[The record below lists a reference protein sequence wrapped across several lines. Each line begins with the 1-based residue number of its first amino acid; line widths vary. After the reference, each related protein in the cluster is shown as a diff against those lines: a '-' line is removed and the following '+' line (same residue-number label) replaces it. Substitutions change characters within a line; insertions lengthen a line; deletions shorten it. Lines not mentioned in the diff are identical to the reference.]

1 LRKEDAMKGSRWIIL
16 GSGIVLMLALGS
28 CTGSKKPEVV
38 TETAKAPGLS
48 GPKKRIGIFQFKNK
62 SRYGQDELSWAA
74 VDIMYSELEKSGM
87 FILYERADLAQL
99 EKEFDL
105 IESGKINLQTAVE
118 PGRLTG
124 IQAVVI
130 GTISQFGIWEEAKD
144 YGVYKKKTEIAES
157 TVDVRVVDITSGRQ
171 VFAETGTG
179 RTERELETMFGFG
192 EKASFD
198 ETMADKALR
207 SAISQFINNLVR
219 EVSALPWEG
228 RVADVSH
235 EGGKEM
241 VYVNAGRLSGMPPG
255 ERLVI
260 YRVTGTL
267 TDPVTQEFLGYK
279 KKPLGTAEVVDY
291 TGEDVCIALM
301 ISGKGSARGD
311 LVVLEKDAGKW

>member
-1 LRKEDAMKGSRWIIL
+1 MKGSHWIIAGL
-16 GSGIVLMLALGS
+16 SLFLMLASGS
-28 CTGSKKPEVV
+28 CGSKKPKVV
-38 TETAKAPGLS
+38 TPTESGPELS
-48 GPKKRIGIFQFKNK
+48 GPKKRVGIFQFKNK
-62 SRYGQDELSWAA
+62 SRYGQDKLSWAA
-74 VDIMYSELEKSGM
+74 VDIMYSELEKTGM

-105 IESGKINLQTAVE
+105 IESGKIALQTAAE

-124 IQAVVI
+124 LQAVVI

-144 YGVYKKKTEIAES
+144 YGVYQKKTEIAES

-171 VFAETGTG
+171 IFAETGTG
-179 RTERELETMFGFG
+179 RTERELETVFGFG

-235 EGGKEM
+235 EGGREM
-241 VYVNAGRLSGMPPG
+241 VYVNAGRLSNMPLG
-255 ERLVI
+255 ARLVV

-291 TGEDVCIALM
+291 TGEDACIAHM
-301 ISGKGSARGD
+301 ISGKGAARGD
-311 LVVLEKDAGKW
+311 LVVMEKDSGKW